1 MYPYLYNFGSK
12 IPTYVVMAGMGL
24 MASSFLAGY
33 LLYEKSLVG
42 KYSTGMLCA
51 LPGVVLGGKM
61 LGILS
66 ICFRYLYQI
75 GEFRL
80 KESVEQ
86 AGIVFYGGLLG
97 YILCSYMICK
107 IRKQD
112 FAVYST
118 LIAIGAPLFHF
129 FGRIGCFLGGCC
141 YGIES
146 ETPIAFAY
154 KVIDQQKVVKR
165 IPVALIEAAFELSIF
180 GLIFYQ
186 YRKTEKKDAVG
197 KQAAFK
203 VSFLEQY
210 LILYAMFRLIIEV
223 WRGDEIR
230 GVFWGISFSQIISIG
245 ILAVIIL
252 QKRKML

>member
-1 MYPYLYNFGSK
+1 M
-12 IPTYVVMAGMGL
+12 
-24 MASSFLAGY
+24 
-33 LLYEKSLVG
+33 
-42 KYSTGMLCA
+42 
-51 LPGVVLGGKM
+51 
-61 LGILS
+61 
-66 ICFRYLYQI
+66 
-75 GEFRL
+75 
-80 KESVEQ
+80 
-86 AGIVFYGGLLG
+86 
-97 YILCSYMICK
+97 
-107 IRKQD
+107 
-112 FAVYST
+112 
-118 LIAIGAPLFHF
+118 
-129 FGRIGCFLGGCC
+129 
-141 YGIES
+141 
-146 ETPIAFAY
+146 
-154 KVIDQQKVVKR
+154 
-165 IPVALIEAAFELSIF
+165 ALIEAAFELSIF